1 MYGFLSVIA
10 YLVGATTVVSCL
22 VMGSMVLMEPAK
34 QPAASA
40 AHPAHAQAK
49 SVDLAV
55 KHTSSHAA
63 DLHHEVKAVVHP
75 EKKVARVH
83 AKQRVHKKPAVK
95 YAKQRHTTSSA
106 SAYAYA
112 PEEPQRTLFGVPLL
126 FSNGAAN

>member
-10 YLVGATTVVSCL
+10 YLVGASTVVSCL

-34 QPAASA
+34 QPTASV
-40 AHPAHAQAK
+40 AHSAHAQTK
-49 SVDLAV
+49 SIDLAA
-55 KHTSSHAA
+55 KHAPAHVAA
-63 DLHHEVKAVVHP
+63 VHHEVKAEP
-75 EKKVARVH
+75 AKKVARVH
-83 AKQRVHKKPAVK
+83 IKQRVHKKPAVK
-95 YAKQRHTTSSA
+95 YAKQRRTTSSA